1 MSFIL
6 VLALLAPTTGPVS
19 QDMNERALDLY
30 DEGRFAEAA
39 AVFEA
44 IAAQDPKMYFEA
56 GQMRFAAGHMAHASR
71 HFEAYIASGLDD
83 DARYIARTRLAKV
96 ALSTRRIEV
105 RLTPVGVDA
114 SIVAR
119 RLDDPADRTRPEL
132 VTPAVAGSASLRL
145 DPGPWELRVEAPG
158 FLALRQVLEVRAAN
172 PTVVLQL
179 VPVPAATS
187 PASTADRAAPAREL
201 RRGRAQTAVGAVM
214 LPLGLVGLGGFVA
227 VAVGYGRTGDEYRGH
242 GHDGYLCN
250 DIAALG
256 DLRTRARG
264 QTGAMAGLGVASVGL
279 LAAGTVWLVRGQGT
293 LRRARLS
300 LDLRPDRAGLM
311 FSGSF

>member
-6 VLALLAPTTGPVS
+6 VLALLAPTAGPVS

-158 FLALRQVLEVRAAN
+158 FLALRQVLEVRAVN

-179 VPVPAATS
+179 VPVPAATL
-187 PASTADRAAPAREL
+187 PAQTADRAAPAREL

-214 LPLGLVGLGGFVA
+214 LPLGLVGLGALSPWRSGTA
-227 VAVGYGRTGDEYRGH
+227 GRATS
-242 GHDGYLCN
+242 
-250 DIAALG
+250 
-256 DLRTRARG
+256 T
-264 QTGAMAGLGVASVGL
+264 
-279 LAAGTVWLVRGQGT
+279 AGTATMVT
-293 LRRARLS
+293 CATTSRRWATS
-300 LDLRPDRAGLM
+300 VPGRAGRPGRWLASGWPRWG
-311 FSGSF
+311 FWRLAPSGSSVARVPCGAPV